1 MKSHFKNK
9 GEKMSKLGTL
19 EVGRWFYLNNKWYS
33 VLYVGKKNVKA
44 GQIGSPKQYTFPID
58 TEVKPQ

>member
-1 MKSHFKNK
+1 
-9 GEKMSKLGTL
+9 MSKLGTL

-44 GQIGSPKQYTFPID
+44 GQIGSPKEYTFSVD

>member
-1 MKSHFKNK
+1 
-9 GEKMSKLGTL
+9 MSKLGAL
-19 EVGRWFYLNNKWYS
+19 EVGRWFFLNHKWYT

-44 GQIGSPKQYTFPID
+44 GRIGSPKEYTFSID